1 MTLLHQQKPDVHEG
15 STMTTTAVDRPAPAA
30 TAAPPTASAGEA
42 PRSKREVL
50 EALSGLLL
58 AMFVSILSATIVSNA
73 LPTIIA
79 DLHGS
84 QTQYTWVVTAT
95 LLTTTASTPI
105 WGKLA
110 DLFDK
115 KLLVQIAIVI
125 FVVSS
130 AMAGL
135 AQSMGWLIGWRAVQG
150 IGAGGLQALAQVVI
164 AALIPPRE
172 RGRYSGYLGAVL
184 ATATVSGPLIGGLLV
199 DTSWLGWR
207 WCFYVGVPIGVIALI
222 VLQRTLHVPTVK
234 RDVQLDYLGA
244 TLIAGGVST
253 LLIWISLAGSQ
264 FAWGSVTSL
273 TLGALGIAALVAA
286 VIVELRVPEPV
297 VPMELFRNRTVVLAV
312 LGSIV
317 LGLVMFGGSVFLGQY
332 FQVARGYAPTEAGLL
347 TLPLVGG
354 LMIAS
359 TVSGQLIS
367 RYGRWKG
374 FLVAGAV
381 LTTAGLALLSTMDH
395 TTSIPFLGVYLGVL
409 GLGVG
414 MSMQNLVL
422 AVQNTV
428 DVTEIGSASSL
439 VAFLRSMGGTI
450 GVTVLGIVLSHRV
463 SALLGV
469 PASGASSGTSDLSQL
484 DGAAAAAV
492 RAAYGDAIGRVF
504 LIAAIG
510 SILTLVAVVFIK
522 EVPLRTTVARSPE
535 AAPVA
540 TPSVVAQAPAAEAVA
555 TVEVGEA
562 ADAVD
567 DPAITFRELPPAGD
581 GHLARH
587 AAADRER
594 FGHRNGQPDTSRSGE
609 ALAALDD
616 VERAARDLADARGRL
631 ATSVDRLRAAGF
643 GQQQIDGLLAR
654 RVADGATAG

>member
-1 MTLLHQQKPDVHEG
+1 
-15 STMTTTAVDRPAPAA
+15 MTTTLDRPAAA
-30 TAAPPTASAGEA
+30 VVTEQ
-42 PRSKREVL
+42 PRSRREVL

-58 AMFVSILSATIVSNA
+58 AMFVAILSSTIVSNA
-73 LPTIIA
+73 LPTITA
-79 DLHGS
+79 QLHGS

-95 LLTTTASTPI
+95 LLATTASTPI

-150 IGAGGLQALAQVVI
+150 LGAGGLQALAQVVI

-184 ATATVSGPLIGGLLV
+184 AAATVSGPLIGGLLV

-207 WCFYVGVPIGVIALI
+207 WCFYVGVPVGVLALI
-222 VLQRTLHVPTVK
+222 VLQRTLHIPTLRREVK
-234 RDVQLDYLGA
+234 LDYLGA
-244 TLIAGGVST
+244 ALIAGSVST
-253 LLIWISLAGSQ
+253 LLIWVSLAGSS
-264 FAWGSVTSL
+264 FAWGSTTSL
-273 TLGALGIAALVAA
+273 TLAGLGVAALVAA
-286 VIVELRVPEPV
+286 VFVELHAAEPV
-297 VPMELFRNRTVVLAV
+297 VPMTLFRNRTVVLAV

-332 FQVARGYAPTEAGLL
+332 FQVARSYAPTEAGLL
-347 TLPLVGG
+347 TLPLIGG
-354 LMIAS
+354 LMISS

-374 FLVAGAV
+374 FLVVGAV
-381 LTTAGLALLSTMDH
+381 LTTVGLALLSTMDH
-395 TTSIPFLGVYLGVL
+395 TTSIPLLGVYLGVL

-414 MSMQNLVL
+414 MTMQNLVL

-428 DVTEIGSASSL
+428 DVTEVGSASAL
-439 VAFLRSMGGTI
+439 VAFLRSLGGTI

-463 SALLGV
+463 TGLLGGST
-469 PASGASSGTSDLSQL
+469 AGASDLATL
-484 DGAAAAAV
+484 DATAAAAV

-510 SILTLVAVVFIK
+510 SVLTLVAVLFIK
-522 EVPLRTTVARSPE
+522 EVPLRTTVGREPE

-540 TPSVVAQAPAAEAVA
+540 VPATAATTATPAATVDRPSPRPRTAVAPAEPVGVAAAEPVA
-555 TVEVGEA
+555 A
-562 ADAVD
+562 RA
-567 DPAITFRELPPAGD
+567 P
-581 GHLARH
+581 RH
-587 AAADRER
+587 AAAEDGAERDRLLSVLLPR
-594 FGHRNGQPDTSRSGE
+594 PQE
-609 ALAALDD
+609 ALDALDE
-616 VERAARDLADARGRL
+616 VERAARDIEDARGRL
-631 ATSVDRLRAAGF
+631 ASSVHRLRNAGF
-643 GQQQIDGLLAR
+643 GQRQIEGLLAGR
-654 RVADGATAG
+654 QVS

>member
-1 MTLLHQQKPDVHEG
+1 
-15 STMTTTAVDRPAPAA
+15 MTTIAERPTPALTSPIAAV
-30 TAAPPTASAGEA
+30 TET

-73 LPTIIA
+73 LPTIISE
-79 DLHGS
+79 LHGS

-125 FVVSS
+125 FVVAS

-135 AQSMGWLIGWRAVQG
+135 AHSMSWLIGWRAVQG

-207 WCFYVGVPIGVIALI
+207 WCFYVGVPIGVIALV
-222 VLQRTLHVPTVK
+222 VLQRTLHVPTIKREVK
-234 RDVQLDYLGA
+234 LDYLGA
-244 TLIAGGVST
+244 ALIAGGVST

-264 FAWGSVTSL
+264 FTWGSTTSL
-273 TLGALGIAALVAA
+273 TLAALGVAALVAA

-374 FLVAGAV
+374 FLVAGAI
-381 LTTAGLALLSTMDH
+381 LTTTGLTLLSTMDH
-395 TTSIPFLGVYLGVL
+395 TTSIPLLGVYLGVL

-422 AVQNTV
+422 AVQNSV
-428 DVTEIGSASSL
+428 DMTEIGSASSL

-484 DGAAAAAV
+484 DAAAAVAV

-510 SILTLVAVVFIK
+510 SILTLVAVAFIK
-522 EVPLRTTVARSPE
+522 EVPLRTTVGREPASAEEPDAGPDTGGQRIDGP
-535 AAPVA
+535 
-540 TPSVVAQAPAAEAVA
+540 APAPGGEITAAV
-555 TVEVGEA
+555 
-562 ADAVD
+562 
-567 DPAITFRELPPAGD
+567 LPPAGD
-581 GHLARH
+581 GRARH
-587 AAADRER
+587 AAPEK
-594 FGHRNGQPDTSRSGE
+594 RNGHAVDGATHASDAPTRLVPPHRSQD

-631 ATSVDRLRAAGF
+631 ASSVARLRAAGF
-643 GQQQIDGLLAR
+643 AEQQIDGLLAR
-654 RVADGATAG
+654 RVVGEAAAR